1 MTGRGQ
7 GKENDEEVVAMQV
20 ELLYGK
26 GGLSVDLPP
35 TVRPTVLRKYPMV
48 PLADPP
54 AAVREALG
62 KPEQSLPLAELAQGK
77 KSACI
82 LICDI
87 TRPVPNGTLLPPL
100 IDSLLAAG
108 VPRRGITILVAT
120 GLHRPNEGEELR
132 EIVGSEEVLQ
142 TIRIENHFARDRQA
156 HVDLGRTSS
165 GIPIMIDRRFAE
177 AEVKIVT
184 GLVEPH
190 FMAGYSGGRKV
201 VAPGVA
207 YQETILNF
215 HTSRFLEH
223 PCSANCIIDG
233 NPLHREQTEIVQAI
247 GGIVSLN
254 VVIDEE
260 RRIGFVNFGA
270 IDASHLAAVAFMRR
284 HAEVAVPRRFKT
296 ILTSSAGYP
305 LDKTYYQTV
314 KGMVGVIDILEP
326 GGTIIIA
333 SACSEGFGSGEFR
346 AAQQL
351 LCRVGPEAFMA
362 TLDRRKKALV
372 DEWQTE
378 MLLKAT
384 RVGRV
389 QLYSEG
395 LAAEERRDIYVDSVP
410 SLAAAVQ
417 EAVARGGDPEIAVIP
432 EGPYVI
438 PLYRPEEEGVG
449 DEGLHSA

>member
-1 MTGRGQ
+1 
-7 GKENDEEVVAMQV
+7 MQV

-26 GGLSVDLPP
+26 DGVRVDLPP
-35 TVRPTVLRKYPMV
+35 SVRPAVIRKHPMV
-48 PLADPP
+48 PLTDP
-54 AAVREALG
+54 AEAVTHALAH
-62 KPEQSLPLAELAQGK
+62 PEQSAPLAELARGK
-77 KSACI
+77 QSACI

-87 TRPVPNGTLLPPL
+87 TRPVPNGILLPPL
-100 IDSLLAAG
+100 VDGLIRAG
-108 VPRRGITILVAT
+108 VPKSGITILVAT

-132 EIVGSEEVLQ
+132 EIVGSEEIFR
-142 TIRIENHFARDRQA
+142 TIRIENHFARDRAA

-177 AEVKIVT
+177 AEVKIAT

-207 YQETILNF
+207 YQDTILNF
-215 HTSRFLEH
+215 HTSRVLEH

-233 NPLHREQTEIVQAI
+233 NPLHREQTEIVRAI

-254 VVIDEE
+254 VVIDEK
-260 RRIGFVNFGA
+260 RRIGFVNFGE

-296 ILTSSAGYP
+296 ILTTSAGYP

-333 SACSEGFGSGEFR
+333 SACSEGFGSREFL

-351 LCRVGPEAFMA
+351 LCRVGPEEFMRI
-362 TLDRRKKALV
+362 LNRREKAMV

-389 QLYSEG
+389 QLYTEG
-395 LAAEERRDIYVDSVP
+395 LTSEDRRDIFVESVT
-410 SLAAAVQ
+410 SLEKAVEQ
-417 EAVARGGDPEIAVIP
+417 AVARHGQTDIGVVP

-438 PLYRPEEEGVG
+438 PLYQPGRV
-449 DEGLHSA
+449 